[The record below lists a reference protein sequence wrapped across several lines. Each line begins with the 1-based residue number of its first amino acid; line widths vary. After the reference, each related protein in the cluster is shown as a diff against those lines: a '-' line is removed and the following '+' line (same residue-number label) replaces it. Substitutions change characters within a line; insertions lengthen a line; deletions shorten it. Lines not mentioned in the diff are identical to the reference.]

1 MNASEMMNSTIVK
14 NLAAAYIV
22 PALLTRVKLRWIAL
36 GVIAYYGLKILSEK
50 GVLPDQAHKALDAVD
65 HGIDLAKEKIGFS
78 KDSSKSTH
86 STTSTSSPVH

>member
-1 MNASEMMNSTIVK
+1 MNTSEMMNSTTVK
-14 NLAAAYIV
+14 NIAAAYLV
-22 PALLTRVKLRWIAL
+22 PVLLARVKLRWIAF

-50 GVLPDQAHKALDAVD
+50 GVLPDAAHKALDAVD

-78 KDSSKSTH
+78 KDITK